1 MCDATRA
8 AVSSLDSELHGQ
20 VRVRTVPHLDAEA
33 KAAAAR
39 FGWASHGLVI
49 TRGDRV
55 VYTASD
61 HRANGYDAHVALVD
75 ELGLPRDCR

>member
-1 MCDATRA
+1 M
-8 AVSSLDSELHGQ
+8 SGLESELHGQ
-20 VRVRTVPHLDAEA
+20 VRVRTVPHLAPEA
-33 KAAAAR
+33 RAAAER

-49 TRGDRV
+49 HRGDRI

-75 ELGLPRDCR
+75 ELGWGRECR